1 MLREMQEIKDL
12 AIKYSK
18 ADLGRMVQLNLLD
31 PQKAMMAGMMI
42 QRIEQQNAKPPQT
55 TAIQDVLGLPA
66 VAAAQPAQPQMAQ
79 APQPQMP
86 PQGAPAPQPTMMAAE
101 GGLTTIPADNIG
113 EYAGGGIVAF
123 DEGGEVPGYATGG
136 TPPGLFDALVQA
148 ESRGKQSAVSSKGA
162 RGVAQLMPGTMR
174 DPGYGITP
182 VKDDSEEENRRVGR
196 EYLSVMLKKYKGNI
210 DNALAAYN
218 WGPGNVDKHL
228 RKYGELTPE
237 KLPKETRNYIPKVK
251 NFLAQQ
257 ERGRSEPTRVAAR
270 EATDGVMDMPALRS
284 RSGVPSLLRGPLER
298 ITNLL
303 PSAGAEEFSEATM
316 DVPAGRMMQA
326 NYAEGGIASFK
337 DGGLDMPVDL
347 QTPFDMSGG
356 NRTVYGTTTTDAFRP
371 TSEAEPTSSVF
382 GRMFSGVLEGPSGAR
397 ERYSAQQGVLERQRA
412 LRMRLQQ
419 LEGYGFAQQT
429 RAQQAE
435 AEQIR
440 KELSALEGQLRT
452 AARTQ
457 TAAPPQ
463 SAVPAAGIRAEPP
476 QTQAYPVKG
485 GFETVAPDQFP
496 LQSATEMGARRREGF
511 APAQNL
517 PPVAGAPEAEGGKPT
532 PSMPNIAP
540 PNLKGTSFEDYVAR
554 TTPKVG
560 KLDVTQ
566 TKDLKTLGAERRQA
580 EVDEGLDPDMFSKII
595 KGIEEKK
602 GKAASE
608 KDAALGLGI
617 MKAGFKLMGSRKG
630 QEFQTLSEGAQEGLN
645 DYAKAVERVKD
656 RQDKY
661 DERIEQLRMADA
673 QAKRTGLQSDIARRD
688 RLEERAQVDKTAL
701 FNAEN
706 AAANAGVQ
714 AAATLSSN
722 DQNRLVDIWKTEKTT
737 GAQKYAVDMQAKVQS
752 ELNEVYRMGMLQ
764 ANQAKIVMDAAN
776 DFIAKNAALPA
787 YMKDPAKLKND
798 AVAYAYEMAGNLG
811 ILPKGATVPQPRQF
825 TKDELNRMYN
835 LQPVK

>member
-1 MLREMQEIKDL
+1 MLRQIQEIQDL
-12 AIKYSK
+12 ATKYSK
-18 ADLGRMVQLNLLD
+18 ADLGRMVQLGLLD

-55 TAIQDVLGLPA
+55 TVAQEVLGLPT
-66 VAAAQPAQPQMAQ
+66 AAATPAQPQMQ
-79 APQPQMP
+79 QMQQPQMQQMQQP
-86 PQGAPAPQPTMMAAE
+86 PQAAPNAGVEA
-101 GGLTTIPADNIG
+101 LPAGDVGN
-113 EYAGGGIVAF
+113 YAGGGIVAF

-303 PSAGAEEFSEATM
+303 PSAGAEEMSMIPM
-316 DVPAGRMMQA
+316 DAPAGSA
-326 NYAEGGIASFK
+326 YAGGGIASFK

-580 EVDEGLDPDMFSKII
+580 EVDEGLDPDMFNKII

-776 DFIAKNAALPA
+776 DFIAKNAALPE

-798 AVAYAYEMAGNLG
+798 AVAYAYGMAGNLG
-811 ILPKGATVPQPRQF
+811 ILPKGAAIPEP
-825 TKDELNRMYN
+825 TKPTEQDYMNRYKIP
-835 LQPVK
+835 PVK